1 MGIDV
6 GEWLFLF
13 NQMFKYLNEYDVFQ
27 YISEIA
33 RVKGVSI
40 T

>member
-1 MGIDV
+1 MGIYV
-6 GEWLFLF
+6 CEWLLFLGKV
-13 NQMFKYLNEYDVFQ
+13 FKYLNEYDVFQ